1 VKKVTD
7 GAPVVFVGYT
17 LMMLIL
23 GGQTYDEGDLLPAG
37 EMRFPCPRCDGVHL
51 AQVRVDSVT
60 LDVCPRCRG
69 IFLDL
74 HELLG
79 AIRRR
84 EYAGDP
90 AVAGIDNLALG
101 LYIAAG
107 LGGAG
112 GASGDG
118 TR

>member
-1 VKKVTD
+1 MD
-7 GAPVVFVGYT
+7 N
-17 LMMLIL
+17 
-23 GGQTYDEGDLLPAG
+23 
-37 EMRFPCPRCDGVHL
+37 
-51 AQVRVDSVT
+51 VT
-60 LDVCPRCRG
+60 LEVCPHCRG

-74 HELLG
+74 GEVYELLG

-90 AVAGIDNLALG
+90 AVAGMDNLALG
-101 LYIAAG
+101 RYIGAD

-118 TR
+118 AR